1 MRDEG
6 SNGDREMRAAFYSA
20 GFDVYDVSMED
31 LIQEKYNLSE
41 FVGIAF
47 VGGFSYSDVL
57 GAGEGWKNVI
67 ENNEKLKKQFDDFYK
82 RYDTFSLGVCNGC
95 QVMSRLGYIQEDIS
109 LEENKSGKFE
119 SDLI

>member
-1 MRDEG
+1 
-6 SNGDREMRAAFYSA
+6 
-20 GFDVYDVSMED
+20 MED

-67 ENNEKLKKQFDDFYK
+67 ENNELLKKQFDDFYK
-82 RYDTFSLGVCNGC
+82 RYDISLGVCNGC
-95 QVMSRLGYIQEDIS
+95 QVMSRLGYIQEDIIWKKINQ
-109 LEENKSGKFE
+109 ENLNP
-119 SDLI
+119 DLIW